1 MVRTHRNGA
10 PIAEANDE
18 GRHPRRRLLDRL
30 RSPRSARTG
39 PDTVERGDRAA
50 PTSHEDVIDLDDDS
64 FFAAVEGRPVIV
76 DFWAAWCGPCTVFRP
91 AFERAA
97 AAAAGRGVQF
107 ARVNVDASAGVATAF
122 QIQSIPTVIVLDRF
136 GHEIDRQIGV
146 PSRRRLDQLIRRAEA
161 LAAVAGVRGA
171 E

>member
-10 PIAEANDE
+10 PIAESNDE
-18 GRHPRRRLLDRL
+18 RRHPRHRLLDRL
-30 RSPRSARTG
+30 RSPRSAR
-39 PDTVERGDRAA
+39 
-50 PTSHEDVIDLDDDS
+50 
-64 FFAAVEGRPVIV
+64 PV
-76 DFWAAWCGPCTVFRP
+76 FGH
-91 AFERAA
+91 AA
-97 AAAAGRGVQF
+97 AASADRGMQF

-136 GHEIDRQIGV
+136 GHEIDRQVGV

-171 E
+171 A